1 MRKSNFL
8 LSSFMATGYSLQDTG
23 YRKNFQSERKMKIFE
38 TRNEMVR
45 ELIPLGSVICEI
57 GVFKGD
63 FAHELHK
70 LGPKHLFLCDPW
82 NNGLSYSR
90 DHDGQ
95 NGNIYHA
102 SSLYEHVLALFAQEF
117 NVSIHREKSET
128 FIPKLAAASLDA
140 AYVDGDHSY
149 QAVKADLH
157 ALYPKIKKGGFLM
170 GHDYEFNPNKAPH
183 DLEPMTLEVAR
194 AVNEFCQ
201 ERNLKI
207 CAKTN
212 DGCASFAI
220 RC

>member
-1 MRKSNFL
+1 
-8 LSSFMATGYSLQDTG
+8 
-23 YRKNFQSERKMKIFE
+23 MKIFE

-45 ELIPLGSVICEI
+45 ALIPQGSVICEI

-63 FAHELHK
+63 FARELHK
-70 LGPKHLFLCDPW
+70 LWPKHLFLCDPW
-82 NNGLSYSR
+82 DNGLSYSG

-102 SSLYEHVLALFAQEF
+102 SSLCEHVHALFAQETA
-117 NVSIHREKSET
+117 VSIHREKSET
-128 FIPKLAAASLDA
+128 FIPKLATASLDA

-201 ERNLKI
+201 EKNLTI
-207 CAKTN
+207 FAKTN